1 MVKKSTAI
9 IAVVVA
15 VLAVTAIIGA
25 VLLTPTNSNNQKVI
39 YWTAIAPVN
48 QKAAISNGTVS
59 AGVSWE
65 PYVSDSLVAGSAN
78 VIAWSGDIW
87 PNHPCCV
94 LAVSSSFAQSSPD
107 AAARLL
113 RADIDANIWLN
124 DALSHP
130 NGANYTLLLN
140 MGAQFSGRSTEIVN
154 ASLAHIIYRSQITA
168 QDMSWFAN
176 FSNDFQNLGLYTT
189 NITEKGYTNA
199 TDYVNHLVDNS
210 FVAAAM
216 AVQPSATI
224 VANVSLGYLTGDLH
238 QFARVIASNETVG
251 GGQSLFEKYGVRVST
266 PNPAGYA
273 NGGAVM
279 DAFKAG
285 TINMGY
291 LGAPPA
297 LLKVINAGVDIKII
311 SLVNS
316 EGSAI
321 IAANGITTF
330 DQLNNKTIATP
341 GPASIQHLL
350 LLFYANEHG
359 YKVKLSGT

>member
-15 VLAVTAIIGA
+15 VLALAAIVGA
-25 VLLTPTNSNNQKVI
+25 VLLTPTNDGTQKVV
-39 YWTAIAPVN
+39 YWSTVAPVN
-48 QKAAISNGTVS
+48 QKAAIADGTVS

-65 PYVSDSLVAGSAN
+65 PYVSDSLVAGSAD

-94 LAVSSSFAQSSPD
+94 LAVSTSFAQNYPD

-113 RADIDANIWLN
+113 RADIEANIWLN

-130 NGANYTLLLN
+130 DSANYTLLLN
-140 MGAQFSGRSTEIVN
+140 MGAQFSGRSTEVVN
-154 ASLAHIIYRSQITA
+154 ASMAHIVYRTTITA
-168 QDMSWFAN
+168 QDESWFVN
-176 FSNDFQNLGLYTT
+176 FTNDFQNLGLYNA
-189 NITEKGYTNA
+189 NITEKGYANA

-210 FVAAAM
+210 VMASAM
-216 AVQPSATI
+216 AVQPSDHI

-238 QFARVIASNETVG
+238 QFARVIASNDTVG
-251 GGQSLFEKYGVRVST
+251 GGQSLFEKYGVSVST

-285 TINMGY
+285 TIDMGY

-297 LLKVINAGVDIKII
+297 LLKVINSGVDIKII

-321 IAANGITTF
+321 IAAKGITSF
-330 DQLNNKTIATP
+330 DQLNGKTIATP

-350 LLFYANEHG
+350 LLFYADEMG

>member
-25 VLLTPTNSNNQKVI
+25 VLLTPTNNTEKVI
-39 YWTAIAPVN
+39 YWSQIAPVN

-59 AGVSWE
+59 GGVSWE
-65 PYVSDSLVAGSAN
+65 PYVSDSLVAGTAN
-78 VIAWSGDIW
+78 VIEWSGDIW
-87 PNHPCCV
+87 SNHPCCV
-94 LAVSSSFAQSSPD
+94 LAVTSSFAQSSPD

-113 RADIDANIWLN
+113 RADIEANIWLN
-124 DALSHP
+124 DALAHP
-130 NGANYTLLLN
+130 TSANYTLLLN
-140 MGAQFSGRSTEIVN
+140 MGSQFSGRSTEVVN
-154 ASLAHIIYRSQITA
+154 AALAHIKYSTQIT
-168 QDMSWFAN
+168 DSDKSWFVN
-176 FSNDFQNLGLYTT
+176 FTSDFQRLGLYTT

-210 FVAAAM
+210 FTAAAM
-216 AVQPSATI
+216 AVLPSDHI

-238 QFARVIASNETVG
+238 QFARVIASNATVG
-251 GGQSLFEKYGVRVST
+251 GGQSLFEKYGVAVST

-273 NGGAVM
+273 NGGLVM

-297 LLKVINAGVDIKII
+297 LLKVINSGVDIKII

-321 IAANGITTF
+321 IASNGITSF

-350 LLFYANEHG
+350 FLYYANEHG

>member
-1 MVKKSTAI
+1 MVKKTTAI

-25 VLLTPTNSNNQKVI
+25 VLLAPTNNTEKVV
-39 YWTAIAPVN
+39 YWSQIAPVN
-48 QKAAISNGTVS
+48 QKAAISEGKVS

-65 PYVSDSLVAGSAN
+65 PYVSDSLEAGTAN

-94 LAVSSSFAQSSPD
+94 LAVSSTFAQSSPD
-107 AAARLL
+107 AVARLL
-113 RADIDANIWLN
+113 RANIEANIWLN

-130 NGANYTLLLN
+130 NSTNYTLLLN
-140 MGAQFSGRSTEIVN
+140 MGAQFSGRSTDVVN
-154 ASLAHIIYRSQITA
+154 ASLEHIVYSSELTA
-168 QDMSWFAN
+168 QDRSWFVN
-176 FSNDFQNLGLYTT
+176 FTTDFENLGLYTT
-189 NITEKGYTNA
+189 NITEKGYANA
-199 TDYVNHLVDNS
+199 TDYVDHLVDDS
-210 FVAAAM
+210 FTAAAM
-216 AVQPSATI
+216 AVLPSDHI

-251 GGQSLFEKYGVRVST
+251 GGQSLFTKYGVQVTT

-273 NGGAVM
+273 NGGFVM

-285 TINMGY
+285 TIDMGY

-297 LLKVINAGVDIKII
+297 LLKVINAGTDIKII

-321 IAANGITTF
+321 IAQNGITSF

-350 LLFYANEHG
+350 FLFYANEHG